1 MPGVDEMG
9 AIRARTID
17 LGGCVMHSLECGD
30 PAGVPVVLLHGMKFQ
45 AATWQELG
53 TLDVL
58 SGLGLHVFAVDM
70 PGFGQS
76 PVCDCEPVA
85 VLHTCI
91 TQLGLDR
98 VILIGPSMG
107 GRIALQFGSQYPD
120 RLAGLILAGA
130 VGVEE
135 NRSGL
140 ARIAV
145 PTLIVWGSHDQV
157 SPLANSDILLAGI
170 PHARR
175 EIFLD
180 APHPCYLAQPDQWHA
195 NLQIFFSSLI
205 P

>member
-1 MPGVDEMG
+1 MVAMI
-9 AIRARTID
+9 AKNID
-17 LGGCVMHSLECGD
+17 LGGFSVHCLECGS
-30 PAGVPVVLLHGMKFQ
+30 PEGSPVILLHGMKFQ
-45 AATWQELG
+45 AATWHELG

-58 SGLGLHVFAVDM
+58 SGLGLHVYAVDM

-76 PVCDCEPVA
+76 PVCECEPVE
-85 VLHTCI
+85 VLLRFI
-91 TQLGLDR
+91 ARLGLDR
-98 VILIGPSMG
+98 VVLIGPSMG
-107 GRIALQFGSQYPD
+107 GRIALEFGIKHPE

-145 PTLIVWGSHDQV
+145 PTLIVWGSQDQV

-170 PHARR
+170 PHAQR
-175 EIFLD
+175 EIFPD
-180 APHPCYLAQPDQWHA
+180 APHPCYLAQPDRWHA
-195 NLQIFFSSLI
+195 SLQTFFSSLI

>member
-1 MPGVDEMG
+1 MV
-9 AIRARTID
+9 TIKEKNINLD
-17 LGGCVMHSLECGD
+17 GFSMHFLECGD
-30 PAGVPVVLLHGMKFQ
+30 PAGVPVILLHGMKFQ

-53 TLDVL
+53 TLDYL

-76 PVCDCEPVA
+76 PVCECEPVE
-85 VLHTCI
+85 VLRRFVAQI
-91 TQLGLDR
+91 GLDR
-98 VILIGPSMG
+98 VFLIGPSMG
-107 GRIALQFGSQYPD
+107 GRIALEYGIQCPE

-140 ARIAV
+140 ASITV
-145 PTLIVWGSHDQV
+145 PTLIVWGSQDQV

-170 PHARR
+170 PHAKR
-175 EIFLD
+175 EIFPD
-180 APHPCYLAQPDQWHA
+180 APHPCYLAQPDHWHA
-195 NLQIFFSSLI
+195 TLQTFFSSLI